1 MKVGVIGA
9 GFVGNAMS
17 QLSPGVDIIVW
28 DTDESKRVPV
38 DITFEDFVKQSEIV
52 FIAVPTPM
60 DKDGRC
66 HTDIVESVVSDVRRI
81 DNEQH
86 IVIRS
91 TVPPGTC
98 ARLGVSFMPE
108 FLTERYWKTDFIRT
122 TKWIIGT
129 NDNILFELMTTM
141 FKLAKDRGCIDSCVT
156 EQYTPS
162 EAEMMKYTANCFL
175 ATKISFFNEVSELCD
190 TIGIDY
196 NNIIKFCGGDP
207 RIGNNHTR
215 VPGHDGKKGYGGT
228 CFPKDMNALAYEFE
242 VNGLESYIIKA
253 SIERNEHH
261 DRPERDWKSDSG
273 RAVI

>member
-17 QLSPGVDIIVW
+17 QLKPGVDIIVW

-66 HTDIVESVVSDVRRI
+66 HTDIVESVVDNVRKI

-98 ARLGVSFMPE
+98 AR
-108 FLTERYWKTDFIRT
+108 
-122 TKWIIGT
+122 
-129 NDNILFELMTTM
+129 
-141 FKLAKDRGCIDSCVT
+141 
-156 EQYTPS
+156 
-162 EAEMMKYTANCFL
+162 
-175 ATKISFFNEVSELCD
+175 
-190 TIGIDY
+190 
-196 NNIIKFCGGDP
+196 
-207 RIGNNHTR
+207 
-215 VPGHDGKKGYGGT
+215 
-228 CFPKDMNALAYEFE
+228 
-242 VNGLESYIIKA
+242 
-253 SIERNEHH
+253 
-261 DRPERDWKSDSG
+261 
-273 RAVI
+273 

>member
-17 QLSPGVDIIVW
+17 QLKPGVDIIVW
-28 DTDESKRVPV
+28 DTDENKRVPV
-38 DITFEDFVKQSEIV
+38 DITFEDFVKHSEIV

-66 HTDIVESVVSDVRRI
+66 HTGIVESVVNDVRKI
-81 DNEQH
+81 DSEQH

-129 NDNILFELMTTM
+129 DDSILFELMTTM
-141 FKLAKDRGCIDSCVT
+141 AYIKL
-156 EQYTPS
+156 
-162 EAEMMKYTANCFL
+162 
-175 ATKISFFNEVSELCD
+175 
-190 TIGIDY
+190 
-196 NNIIKFCGGDP
+196 
-207 RIGNNHTR
+207 
-215 VPGHDGKKGYGGT
+215 
-228 CFPKDMNALAYEFE
+228 
-242 VNGLESYIIKA
+242 
-253 SIERNEHH
+253 
-261 DRPERDWKSDSG
+261 
-273 RAVI
+273 